1 MKHND
6 ESDKV
11 LDDALAEYREAE
23 PLAGLEQR
31 VLRRVRLQA
40 DRRRK
45 LLWRWSALTAAA
57 AALAI
62 VVWIGI
68 TARARHELAPATVAH
83 QKEPAAAAPQRKPPE
98 STAKH
103 YAALN
108 SETVVK
114 TARSRQPNV
123 PAPLQVVSIQRK
135 PMREQ
140 FPTPAPLTS
149 DERTLLALVQTHPAA
164 LQELSADDSDKEIAI
179 APIAIKPLV
188 ETAGSQGDN

>member
-6 ESDKV
+6 EFDKV
-11 LDDALAEYREAE
+11 LHDALAEYREAE
-23 PLAGLEQR
+23 PLTGLEQR
-31 VLRRVRLQA
+31 VLRRVRSHV
-40 DRRRK
+40 DRRQK
-45 LLWRWSALTAAA
+45 LLWRWSAPTAAA

-68 TARARHELAPATVAH
+68 TARARHELAPAAVA
-83 QKEPAAAAPQRKPPE
+83 QKGPAAAEPQRKPPE

-114 TARSRQPNV
+114 TARSRQPHV
-123 PAPLQVVSIQRK
+123 PASSQVVSLQRE

-149 DERTLLALVQTHPAA
+149 DERTLLALVQMHPAA
-164 LQELSADDSDKEIAI
+164 LQELPADDTDNEIAI

-188 ETAGSQGDN
+188 ETADSQGEN